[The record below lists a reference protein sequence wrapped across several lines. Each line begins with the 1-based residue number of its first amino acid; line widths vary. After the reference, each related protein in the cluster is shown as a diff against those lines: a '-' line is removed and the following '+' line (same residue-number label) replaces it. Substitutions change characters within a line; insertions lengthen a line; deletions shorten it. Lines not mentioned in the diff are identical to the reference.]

1 MSAFDRLISQIDTF
15 IRKFY
20 KNQIVKGLFLFV
32 GIFLVTY
39 LAVITL
45 EYFGRFNSWVRAS
58 LFFSFIAVNGYVFG
72 KYILGPLLRLRS
84 FGKRIDRYQ
93 ASTIIG
99 KFFPNISD
107 RLLNTLQLNDRIDK
121 NAADYELI
129 SASVLQR
136 SESMSRVPFAD
147 AIDISEN
154 KRYIW
159 WVSPLLLAMF
169 MIGIFIPSFYQQGTE
184 RVVNFT
190 EEFIPV
196 APFEFQLISSTDGLE
211 EGEDLFVELVLDG
224 EALPEKV
231 YVTTSQGTFLMG
243 RKAKNTF
250 VHTIPQLS
258 DNMTMRFKAPY
269 LGDLFESKVFQI
281 TVDAK
286 AAIGKM
292 SATLKFPKYLGKDDE
307 TITNASDLT
316 VPEGTLVEWSVL
328 TKNTSKIDWFVNDK
342 KSTYTGESF
351 RHKQRFLND
360 AVGKVVIENK
370 FNKRKDTTNFGVDV
384 IKDEYPSIEVEE
396 VKDTIKDGIR
406 YFSGMVGDDH
416 GISSVMFHYTINR
429 DSGAKKSEKLRV
441 SNVVGTQ
448 SPFNFAVDF
457 RREEVKLKD
466 KIEYYFVVTDN
477 DGVNG
482 GKTTKSRVF
491 VYELPTLEE
500 LHEERS
506 EDQKQAREDLKSL
519 MEQTDEFRKNL
530 DHLRKESLNSSQ
542 SNWNKE
548 NQVQQ
553 LKEQHKSILDQLEVL
568 QEEMTNSM
576 EEKSQLSEID
586 EELLKQQEMIND
598 LLEQLMDDELRDL
611 LDQLEELIKE
621 QNPDALEK
629 NFEEMEMSA
638 EEMKDQ
644 LDRSLEM
651 LKKLQVNEKIDD
663 LEDALEKLA
672 DEQDQL
678 KEDIEK
684 DGKASEEQKEHQEE
698 IDEKFDKL
706 KEDFQEID
714 SLNKELQ
721 RPMELGNTE
730 EKAEE
735 VSEDLQEA
743 EDQLNKGKEKKAG
756 ESQQGA
762 SQKMK
767 EMAGNLD
774 AMQAQSNKEQQQED
788 IDMLRNIL
796 ESLVTLSMDQEQ
808 VMDDLA
814 RVSENDPAYIEYGRE
829 QRRIISDTKIVRDS
843 LNELAKRQPKI
854 ASFIDKELNQ
864 IKVNHELSLEDIDE
878 RRKRPLN
885 THQQFAMTSYNNLA
899 LMLNESLQQMQEQ
912 MQNMMPGSGSCN
924 KPGGKG
930 MPKPGESM
938 TPGDMKQML
947 KKQLEAMQKGDQEGG
962 KKPGD
967 KKGNSEQGG
976 GMGLG
981 NKQVAKMA
989 AEQSAIRKRL
999 EQMRKELNKD
1009 GKGRGNELNPLIEEL
1024 EEQERE
1030 LVNKRLNDNLIKRQK
1045 EILTRLL
1052 ESEKA
1057 IMERG
1062 YDEKRESKEGKN
1074 EDYGNQ
1080 IKFEEYNKEKL
1091 KQIELLRAVDPA
1103 YKKYYKDRA
1112 NEYFNKVL

>member
-1 MSAFDRLISQIDTF
+1 MSAFDRLISQVDAF

-20 KNQIVKGLFLFV
+20 KNQIVKGLLLFV
-32 GIFLVTY
+32 GIFLLTY
-39 LAVITL
+39 LSVITL
-45 EYFGRFNSWVRAS
+45 EYFGRFNTWVRAS
-58 LFFSFIAVNGYVFG
+58 LFFSFIGVNGYVFG
-72 KYILGPLLRLRS
+72 KFILGPLLRLRS

-93 ASTIIG
+93 ASFIIG
-99 KFFPNISD
+99 RFFPNISD

-121 NAADYELI
+121 NAADFELL
-129 SASVLQR
+129 SASVAQR
-136 SESMSRVPFAD
+136 SESMSAVPFSD

-154 KRYIW
+154 RRYLF
-159 WVSPLLLAMF
+159 WVAPLLLAMF
-169 MIGIFIPSFYQQGTE
+169 MIGVFIPSFYQQGTE

-190 EEFIPV
+190 SEYIPQ
-196 APFEFQLISSTDGLE
+196 APFKFELISKTNGLE
-211 EGEDLFVELVLDG
+211 EGEDLYVELQLDG
-224 EALPEKV
+224 EELPEKV
-231 YVTTSQGTFLMG
+231 YINTTQGTFLMS
-243 RKAKNTF
+243 RKAKNSF
-250 VHTIPQLS
+250 VHTIPQLGS
-258 DNMTMRFKAPY
+258 NTSLKFKAPY
-269 LGDLFESKVFQI
+269 HGELYESKRYSI

-292 SATLKFPKYLGKDDE
+292 SATMRFPQYLGRDDE
-307 TITNASDLT
+307 VITNASDLT
-316 VPEGTLVEWSVL
+316 IPEGTWVEWSVL
-328 TKNTSKIDWFVNDK
+328 TKNTNQIDWIIN
-342 KSTYTGESF
+342 GERTRYKTEGF
-351 RHKQRFLND
+351 KHKDRFSND
-360 AVGKVVIENK
+360 ASGEVVIQNK
-370 FNKRKDTTNFGVDV
+370 FNNRKDTTSFNIDV
-384 IKDEYPSIEVEE
+384 VMDERPSIEVEE

-416 GISSVMFHYTINR
+416 GVSSVAFYYIINR
-429 DSGAKKSEKLRV
+429 ESGEKKSEKLPV
-441 SNVVGTQ
+441 SNVYGTQ

-457 RREEVKLKD
+457 RREEVQLKD

-482 GKTTKSRVF
+482 GKSTKSRVF
-491 VYELPTLEE
+491 IYELPTLEE

-506 EDQKQAREDLKSL
+506 NDQKQAREDLKSL
-519 MEQTDEFRKNL
+519 MEKADEFKKNL

-553 LKEQHKSILDQLEVL
+553 LQEQHKSILDQLEVL
-568 QEEMTNSM
+568 QEEMSNSM
-576 EEKSQLSEID
+576 EEKSQLSEVD

-621 QNPDALEK
+621 QNKDELEK
-629 NFEEMEMSA
+629 NFEDLEMSS

-663 LEDALEKLA
+663 FEEALEELA
-672 DEQDQL
+672 EEQDELKEEIEKEGEATDEQ
-678 KEDIEK
+678 KK
-684 DGKASEEQKEHQEE
+684 EQKE
-698 IDEKFDKL
+698 IDEKFDDL
-706 KEDFQEID
+706 KDELEEID
-714 SLNKELQ
+714 SLNNELD

-735 VSEDLQEA
+735 VSEDLQNA
-743 EDQLNKGKEKKAG
+743 EDQLDKGKEKKAG
-756 ESQQGA
+756 ESQEGA
-762 SQKMK
+762 SKKMR
-767 EMAGNLD
+767 EMASDLNS
-774 AMQAQSNKEQQQED
+774 MQAQSNQKQQEED
-788 IDMLRNIL
+788 IEMLRNIL
-796 ESLVTLSMDQEQ
+796 ESLVALSMDQER

-814 RVSENDPAYIEYGRE
+814 RVSENDPAYIRHGRE

-843 LNELAKRQPKI
+843 LNELAKRQPRI

-864 IKVNHELSLEDIDE
+864 IKVNHGLSLEDIDE

-899 LMLNESLQQMQEQ
+899 LMLNESLQQMQQQ

-930 MPKPGESM
+930 MPKPGEGMKS
-938 TPGDMKQML
+938 GDMKKML
-947 KKQLEAMQKGDQEGG
+947 KKQLESMKKGSNEGG

-967 KKGNSEQGG
+967 KPGKSGEGM

-999 EQMRKELNKD
+999 EQLRKELNQD
-1009 GKGRGNELNPLIEEL
+1009 GKGKGNELSPLIDEL
-1024 EEQERE
+1024 EQQERDV
-1030 LVNKRLNDNLIKRQK
+1030 VNKRLNDNLIKRQK

-1080 IKFEEYNKEKL
+1080 IKFDEYNKEKL